1 MKPSNTSPEGGFALG
16 TISGNIFIINKTTNA
31 MKLTKITSIIVLL
44 FLVGFTAQAQ
54 TETRTPGSFKGIESG
69 GNWDVYVTVGNKD
82 EVRLESRGFDLNN
95 VITEVEGNTL
105 KIKLEKGRYTN
116 VNFTAFVTVRE
127 LESIGVSGSG
137 RMIIESDIKSN
148 KFSIGQSGS
157 GNIQMKMLN
166 TGGLSVG
173 MSGSGKVSI
182 AGGSADAANIGQS
195 GSGAFE
201 ALELMAGNVKVG
213 KSGSGSTSIGVTGE
227 LIVGSSGSGN
237 VYYKGNPTSQKISS
251 SGSSKVIKR

>member
-1 MKPSNTSPEGGFALG
+1 
-16 TISGNIFIINKTTNA
+16 
-31 MKLTKITSIIVLL
+31 MKLTKFTSLIILL

-54 TETRTPGSFKGIESG
+54 TETRTPGSFKAIESG
-69 GNWDVYVTVGNKD
+69 GNWDVFITIGNKD
-82 EVRLESRGFDLNN
+82 EVRLESRGFDLNQ

-105 KIKLEKGRYTN
+105 KIKLEKGTWNN
-116 VNFTAFVTVRE
+116 VNFTAYVTVRE

-137 RMIIESDIKSN
+137 KMIVESNIDAG

-166 TGGLSVG
+166 TGALDVG

-182 AGGSADAANIGQS
+182 QGGSADATNIGQS

-201 ALELMAGNVKVG
+201 ALELMAGDVKIG
-213 KSGSGSTSIGVTGE
+213 KSGSGNTSIGVNGDLT
-227 LIVGSSGSGN
+227 VSSSGSGN
-237 VYYKGNPTSQKISS
+237 IYYKGNPTNQKISS
-251 SGSSKVIKR
+251 SGSSKVIKK

>member
-1 MKPSNTSPEGGFALG
+1 
-16 TISGNIFIINKTTNA
+16 
-31 MKLTKITSIIVLL
+31 MKLTTITSLIVLL

-54 TETRTPGSFKGIESG
+54 TDTRTPGSFNGIDSG
-69 GNWDVYVTVGNKD
+69 GNWDVFVTLGNKD
-82 EVRLESRGFDLNN
+82 EVRLESKGFDLNK
-95 VITEVEGNTL
+95 VITSVEGNTL

-116 VNFTAFVTVRE
+116 VNFTAYVTVRQ

-173 MSGSGKVSI
+173 MSGSGEIRI
-182 AGGSADAANIGQS
+182 AGGSADAASIGQS
-195 GSGAFE
+195 GSGDFD
-201 ALELMAGNVKVG
+201 ALDLKAGDVKIA
-213 KSGSGSTSIGVTGE
+213 KSGSGTTSIGVSGS
-227 LIVGSSGSGN
+227 LSVGSSGSGN
-237 VYYKGNPTSQKISS
+237 IYYKGNPTSQQISS